1 MRSFYLV
8 AALFAAWAAT
18 ASPLSVL
25 DVNGQPVTPLHP
37 AAKAEVLF
45 FVSTDCPISNSFAPE
60 IQRICRD
67 YAAKGV
73 GCSLVYEDFQ
83 VDAAAVRKHF
93 DEYGYDRTPAIRFS
107 VVNDADR
114 RVATQAHATIT
125 PQAVVVDS
133 ADKIRYRGR
142 INNFYAALGK
152 SRQVVTVHDV
162 RDALD
167 AVLAGKSVANP
178 ETKALGC
185 YIVPPDI
192 LRNKQ

>member
-1 MRSFYLV
+1 MMRLFYLV
-8 AALFAAWAAT
+8 AALFAAGSAAW
-18 ASPLSVL
+18 
-25 DVNGQPVTPLHP
+25 
-37 AAKAEVLF
+37 AAKAQVLF

-83 VDAAAVRKHF
+83 VDAAAVSKHLA
-93 DEYGYDRTPAIRFS
+93 EYGYDRIPATRFS
-107 VVNDADR
+107 VINDADR
-114 RVATQAHATIT
+114 HVAARAHATIT
-125 PQAVVVDS
+125 PQAVVIDS

-142 INNFYAALGK
+142 INNFYAELGK
-152 SRQVVTVHDV
+152 PRQVVTVHDV

-167 AVLAGKSVANP
+167 AILAGKSVANP

-185 YIVPPDI
+185 YIAPPDI
-192 LRNKQ
+192 QRPDIKRRVE

>member
-8 AALFAAWAAT
+8 AAVFAAGVVAWA
-18 ASPLSVL
+18 SGRVL
-25 DVNGQPVTPLHP
+25 DIDGRPITPLHP

-45 FVSTDCPISNSFAPE
+45 FVSTDCPVSNSFAPE
-60 IQRICRD
+60 IQHICKD

-73 GCSLVYEDFQ
+73 GCSLVYEDYQ
-83 VDAAAVRKHF
+83 VDGAAVRKHLA
-93 DEYGYDRTPAIRFS
+93 EYGYGRISAMI
-107 VVNDADR
+107 DADR
-114 RVATQAHATIT
+114 RVAGQVHATVT
-125 PQAVVVDS
+125 PQAVVIDS

-152 SRQVVTVHDV
+152 PRQVVTVHDV

-167 AVLAGKSVANP
+167 AVLAGKTVSNP
-178 ETKALGC
+178 ETNALGC

-192 LRNKQ
+192 SRKQK

>member
-1 MRSFYLV
+1 MDTAKMRLFYLV
-8 AALFAAWAAT
+8 VAMFAAGSAAWAA
-18 ASPLSVL
+18 
-25 DVNGQPVTPLHP
+25 
-37 AAKAEVLF
+37 KAQVLF

-83 VDAAAVRKHF
+83 VDAAAVRKHLA
-93 DEYGYDRTPAIRFS
+93 EYGYDRIPATI
-107 VVNDADR
+107 DADR
-114 RVATQAHATIT
+114 HVAAKAHATIT
-125 PQAVVVDS
+125 PQAVVIDS

-142 INNFYAALGK
+142 INNFYAELGK
-152 SRQVVTVHDV
+152 PRQVVTVHDV

-167 AVLAGKSVANP
+167 ALLAGKTVTNP

-192 LRNKQ
+192 QRRQK

>member
-8 AALFAAWAAT
+8 AAIFAAGSAAW
-18 ASPLSVL
+18 
-25 DVNGQPVTPLHP
+25 

-73 GCSLVYEDFQ
+73 GCSLFYEDFQ
-83 VDAAAVRKHF
+83 VDTAAVHKHLA
-93 DEYGYDRTPAIRFS
+93 EYGYDHIPAVI
-107 VVNDADR
+107 DADG
-114 RVATQAHATIT
+114 RVAAKAHATIT
-125 PQAVVVDS
+125 PQAVVIDS
-133 ADKIRYRGR
+133 ADKIRYLGR
-142 INNFYAALGK
+142 INNFYAELGK
-152 SRQVVTVHDV
+152 PRRVVTVHDV

-167 AVLAGKSVANP
+167 SVLAGKTVANP

-192 LRNKQ
+192 QRRQK

>member
-1 MRSFYLV
+1 MRLFYLV
-8 AALFAAWAAT
+8 AAMFAAGSVAWAA
-18 ASPLSVL
+18 
-25 DVNGQPVTPLHP
+25 
-37 AAKAEVLF
+37 KAQVLF

-83 VDAAAVRKHF
+83 LDPAAIRQHLA
-93 DEYGYDRTPAIRFS
+93 EYGYDRIPAII
-107 VVNDADR
+107 DADR
-114 RVATQAHATIT
+114 RVAAEAHATVT
-125 PQAVVVDS
+125 PQAVVIDS

-142 INNFYAALGK
+142 INNFYAELGK
-152 SRQVVTVHDV
+152 PCGVVTVHDV

-167 AVLAGKSVANP
+167 AVLAGRTVANP

-192 LRNKQ
+192 QRRQK